1 MLVYE
6 WTVKVDQVEV
16 LVSHL
21 AVSSNLYTHRTI
33 ISQVF
38 ICNEILKY
46 YVCGLVS
53 LVLLLFEVAAL

>member
-1 MLVYE
+1 M
-6 WTVKVDQVEV
+6 DQVEV

-38 ICNEILKY
+38 ICNQILKY